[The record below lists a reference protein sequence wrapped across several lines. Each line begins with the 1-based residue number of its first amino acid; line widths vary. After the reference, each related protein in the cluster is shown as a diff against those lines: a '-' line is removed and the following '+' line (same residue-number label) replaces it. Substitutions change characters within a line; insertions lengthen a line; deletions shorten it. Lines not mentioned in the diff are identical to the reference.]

1 MAVLETIRVKLGILI
16 TVLIAVALLSFIID
30 PSTLQSVTASSSK
43 YDVGEIDGNSI
54 SYTDFQADVDRFTA
68 INEVMTG
75 TSSLNEEQQAA
86 IRDAA
91 WQSLLDQYLLVRNAE
106 KAGIHVGDEEMVALV
121 SGDMASPVISQN
133 SMFFDENG
141 NFSKEMVLEF
151 VNYINTDQTGRLKL
165 YWDYLQKTA
174 KTQQYYEKY
183 MSLFTQSDFA
193 NALMMTEEIAE
204 NNNTFDVEFVM
215 VPVGIVQDTTITVS
229 DSEIK
234 KYYESHKKFYKQQ
247 ASRDIE
253 YVVFEVVPSA
263 EDIASANQDLV
274 EVYEEFGTTENMK
287 AFLMSN
293 SDRQY
298 DAHWYKAGE
307 LNTVSAEINDFVF
320 GKNNKGGS
328 EVFQNGT
335 TCRAV

>member
-30 PSTLQSVTASSSK
+30 PSTLQSVASSSSK
-43 YDVGEIDGNSI
+43 YDVGEINGNSI

-68 INEVMTG
+68 INEVITG
-75 TSSLNEEQQAA
+75 SSSMDEEQQQA

-91 WQSLLDQYLLVRNAE
+91 WQSLLDQHLFVRNAE
-106 KAGIHVGDEEMVALV
+106 KAGLHVGDEEMVALI
-121 SGDMASPVISQN
+121 SGDMTSPVMAQN
-133 SMFFDENG
+133 AVFFDENG
-141 NFSKEMVLEF
+141 NFSKDMVLEF

-165 YWDYLQKTA
+165 YWDYIQNTA
-174 KTQQYYEKY
+174 KTQQYYDKY
-183 MSLFTQSDFA
+183 MSLFTQSDFT
-193 NALMMTEEIAE
+193 NPLMMTEEIAE

-215 VPVGIVQDTTITVS
+215 LPIGIVQDTTITVS

-234 KYYESHKKFYKQQ
+234 KYFEDHKKFYKQQ

-263 EDIASANQDLV
+263 DDIAAANKDLV
-274 EVYEEFGTTENMK
+274 DVYDEFATTDNMK

-298 DAHWYKAGE
+298 DAHWYAAGE
-307 LNTVSAEINDFVF
+307 LNTLSTQINDFVF
-320 GKNNKGGS
+320 GNNNGVS
-328 EVFQNGT
+328 EVFQDGNFL
-335 TCRAV
+335 RAV